1 MNLETN
7 LCTINSRKLDNS
19 IHKQWQAKLIERQDN
34 LLIFFGEFEKEIK
47 HPQIGVIRR
56 ATTSFEFYWLDRGYN
71 VFRFHEPEGGLRN
84 FYCNLNQPPIF
95 ENNILDYVD
104 LDLDVLV
111 WKDFSLEILDS
122 EEFEKNS
129 RKYNYTES
137 LRAEVDKNLKELLF
151 LIKQKSFPFDYKL

>member
-1 MNLETN
+1 MKLETK
-7 LCTINSRKLDNS
+7 LCTINSRKFDNS
-19 IHKQWQAKLIERQDN
+19 IHKKWQAKLIERQDN
-34 LLIFFGEFEKEIK
+34 LLIFFGKFDKEIK
-47 HPQIGVIRR
+47 HPELGVIRR
-56 ATTSFEFYWLDRGYN
+56 GTTSFEFYWLNRGYN

-111 WKDFSLEILDS
+111 WKDFSFEILDS
-122 EEFEKNS
+122 EEFEKNAL
-129 RKYNYTES
+129 KYNYSNS

-151 LIKQKSFPFDYKL
+151 LIKQKSFPFDYEL